1 MGTVVQAGICDLRK
15 IIQWAKVKDQ
25 GEETNKKK
33 KKFWICFLFT
43 ENFAGYKVLGYIY
56 LTLNLQMIWSLKV
69 NCFLS
74 NIVVSKGTAIL
85 KLLNSESYK
94 N

>member
-33 KKFWICFLFT
+33 KSSEFVFS
-43 ENFAGYKVLGYIY
+43 
-56 LTLNLQMIWSLKV
+56 SLK
-69 NCFLS
+69 
-74 NIVVSKGTAIL
+74 IL
-85 KLLNSESYK
+85 RVIKYLDAYIWL
-94 N
+94 

>member
-33 KKFWICFLFT
+33 K
-43 ENFAGYKVLGYIY
+43 V
-56 LTLNLQMIWSLKV
+56 LNLFSSLK
-69 NCFLS
+69 
-74 NIVVSKGTAIL
+74 IL
-85 KLLNSESYK
+85 RVIKYLDAYIWL
-94 N
+94 

>member
-33 KKFWICFLFT
+33 KSSEFVFS
-43 ENFAGYKVLGYIY
+43 
-56 LTLNLQMIWSLKV
+56 SLK
-69 NCFLS
+69 
-74 NIVVSKGTAIL
+74 IL
-85 KLLNSESYK
+85 RVIKYLDAYIWI
-94 N
+94 

>member
-33 KKFWICFLFT
+33 KSSEFV
-43 ENFAGYKVLGYIY
+43 YS
-56 LTLNLQMIWSLKV
+56 SLK
-69 NCFLS
+69 
-74 NIVVSKGTAIL
+74 IL
-85 KLLNSESYK
+85 PVIKYLDAYIWL
-94 N
+94 

>member
-33 KKFWICFLFT
+33 KSSEFVFS
-43 ENFAGYKVLGYIY
+43 
-56 LTLNLQMIWSLKV
+56 SLK
-69 NCFLS
+69 
-74 NIVVSKGTAIL
+74 IL
-85 KLLNSESYK
+85 RVIKYLDAYVWL
-94 N
+94 

>member
-33 KKFWICFLFT
+33 KSSEFFFS
-43 ENFAGYKVLGYIY
+43 
-56 LTLNLQMIWSLKV
+56 SLK
-69 NCFLS
+69 
-74 NIVVSKGTAIL
+74 IL
-85 KLLNSESYK
+85 RVIKYLDAYIWL
-94 N
+94 

>member
-33 KKFWICFLFT
+33 KSSEFVFS
-43 ENFAGYKVLGYIY
+43 
-56 LTLNLQMIWSLKV
+56 SLK
-69 NCFLS
+69 
-74 NIVVSKGTAIL
+74 IL
-85 KLLNSESYK
+85 RVIKYLDTYIWL
-94 N
+94 

>member
-25 GEETNKKK
+25 GEETNNKKK
-33 KKFWICFLFT
+33 SSEFVFFT
-43 ENFAGYKVLGYIY
+43 ENFAGYKVLGCIY
-56 LTLNLQMIWSLKV
+56 LTLNLQMIWSLKF

-85 KLLNSESYK
+85 KLLNNESYK